1 MRRFA
6 IFAIAALLC
15 GGGFWTATGG
25 FSAAFARAEDAKTAA
40 FPLEKMREFA
50 EVFRIVKENYVEEIS
65 DEELMERAI
74 RGMIGGLD
82 PHSAYLTARH
92 LESFTKEI
100 HAEEYGGVGL
110 YIGEKGGWVEVVSP
124 IDETPASRAGILPGD
139 IVVKIDGL
147 TTQGMAIDE
156 AVRRMRGVVD
166 TVVSLD
172 VVTPGADG
180 PRAAILRREIIAAPT
195 AIASLAEKD
204 YGYLRINRFQ
214 VETVADTVKAVNK
227 LYAENGRPLRGLV
240 LDLRNNPGGL
250 LHTSLGVASIFLP
263 AGVTVVSDRGRTRE
277 NHLVSAANLHHG
289 LENEKE
295 IKQVRMVVLVNN
307 GSASAS
313 EIVAGALQDHRRA
326 VIMGQRTYGK
336 ASVQSFLRL
345 PSAAGKTAVKL
356 TTARYFTPH
365 NRSIQAVGIAPD
377 IVVFAARSVEEPDA
391 GLVLRES
398 DLARHLQNENAPAE
412 NSGRSG
418 GSENSQNAVGTGDFG
433 DAEADAG
440 TPFIPQDD
448 YQYDQALVVL
458 KALSVGG

>member
-6 IFAIAALLC
+6 VFALAVLLC

-25 FSAAFARAEDAKTAA
+25 FSAAFAREEGAKPHS
-40 FPLEKMREFA
+40 FPLDKMREFA

-65 DEELMERAI
+65 DAELMELAI

-82 PHSAYLTARH
+82 PHSAYLTAQH
-92 LESFTKEI
+92 LETFTKEI

-139 IVVKIDGL
+139 IVIKIDGL

-172 VVTPGADG
+172 VITPGGDG

-204 YGYLRINRFQ
+204 YGYLRVNRFQ
-214 VETVADTVKAVNK
+214 VETVADTIKAVNK
-227 LYAENGRPLRGLV
+227 LYAENGRPLRGLI

-250 LHTSLGVASIFLP
+250 LQTSIGVASIFLP
-263 AGVTVVSDRGRTRE
+263 PGVTVVSDRGRTRE
-277 NHLVSAANLHHG
+277 NHLESAANLHHG
-289 LENEKE
+289 LENEDE

-326 VIMGQRTYGK
+326 VIMGERTYGK

-345 PSAAGKTAVKL
+345 PSAAGKTGVKL

-365 NRSIQAVGIAPD
+365 DRSIQAVGIEPD
-377 IVVFAARSVEEPDA
+377 IVVFAANSVEEPDA

-398 DLARHLQNENAPAE
+398 DLARHLQNENAPDE
-412 NSGRSG
+412 FG
-418 GSENSQNAVGTGDFG
+418 GDFN
-433 DAEADAG
+433 DADDG
-440 TPFIPQDD
+440 TPFIPRDD

-458 KALSVGG
+458 KALVLGG